1 MASSDFGILEAIDEI
16 ALTDP
21 ISTVLF
27 LVGGLLVTV
36 SMVIP
41 GGLALGAAADLLTAE

>member
-1 MASSDFGILEAIDEI
+1 MAESEFTIIEAIEEI

-41 GGLALGAAADLLTAE
+41 GGLALGAAADLLTGE

>member
-1 MASSDFGILEAIDEI
+1 MAESELGILEAIENI

-27 LVGGLLVTV
+27 LVGGLLITV
-36 SMVIP
+36 SVVIP
-41 GGLALGAAADLLTAE
+41 GGLTLGALADLLTGE